1 MGESY
6 INHFTVASINQKA
19 RLVKRWV
26 FWYNLII
33 QLNKGNGVYCFMFSR
48 KNKKE
53 KLPVR
58 KMTKWLWLLFWIIL
72 FAPFVTFGVMM
83 FQRKLPQFRIPFE
96 TMVKDQNKGKDLK
109 LYSLEVP
116 FDENT
121 AVADAASVDVSHF
134 ETVQQLQAVLGNQ
147 DQPYIAQK
155 IGSYSRIVT
164 GENTFKE
171 VFDLYQFYGQTYYLK
186 IKVEKQ
192 DGNLSVLNA
201 SLENYDEGE
210 PPYTISNDSFANEYQ
225 DFKSQMSL
233 TKNMYLQEVTL
244 EAKTSTYTY
253 KTVTGQGRTAKVTE
267 QSFVYNRENQKLQSK

>member
-1 MGESY
+1 
-6 INHFTVASINQKA
+6 
-19 RLVKRWV
+19 
-26 FWYNLII
+26 
-33 QLNKGNGVYCFMFSR
+33 MFSR

-155 IGSYSRIVT
+155 IGSYSRVVT

-253 KTVTGQGRTAKVTE
+253 KTVTGQGRTAKATE

>member
-1 MGESY
+1 
-6 INHFTVASINQKA
+6 
-19 RLVKRWV
+19 
-26 FWYNLII
+26 
-33 QLNKGNGVYCFMFSR
+33 MFSR

-58 KMTKWLWLLFWIIL
+58 KATKWLWLLFWIIL

-155 IGSYSRIVT
+155 IASYSRIVT

-233 TKNMYLQEVTL
+233 TKNMYLQEVKL

-253 KTVTGQGRTAKVTE
+253 KTVTGQGRTAKATE
-267 QSFVYNRENQKLQSK
+267 KSFIYNRENQKLESK

>member
-1 MGESY
+1 
-6 INHFTVASINQKA
+6 
-19 RLVKRWV
+19 
-26 FWYNLII
+26 
-33 QLNKGNGVYCFMFSR
+33 MFSR

-58 KMTKWLWLLFWIIL
+58 KTTKWLWLLFWIIL

-134 ETVQQLQAVLGNQ
+134 EAVQQLQAVLGNQ

-253 KTVTGQGRTAKVTE
+253 KTVTGQGRTAKATE
-267 QSFVYNRENQKLQSK
+267 KSFIYNRENQKLESK